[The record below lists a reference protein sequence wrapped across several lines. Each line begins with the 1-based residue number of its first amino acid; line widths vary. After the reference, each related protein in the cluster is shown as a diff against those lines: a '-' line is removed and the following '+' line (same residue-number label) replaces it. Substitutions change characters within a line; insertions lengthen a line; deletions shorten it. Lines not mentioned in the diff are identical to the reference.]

1 MHAHASNIEWAPAY
15 LAAGVTTVRDM
26 GGETRYLTAFRDVLD
41 DGRGLG
47 PRLLLA
53 GLVDGPDDEGFGATI
68 AATADEARA
77 VVDRFRAA
85 GFHQMKL
92 YTLLAP
98 DVVSAITSRAH
109 AAGMTV
115 TGHVPR
121 ALTAEQG
128 VERGMDQIAHL
139 PIRGDAHSPENRR
152 LIAALAAHHT
162 VVDPTLSWTE
172 LLGRGPETALEA
184 IEPAAARLPKPLA
197 ENYRSVT
204 NANGAAMTRPL
215 EAVKAMH
222 DAGVSLVVGTDGA
235 VPGLSVLREIEL
247 FVQAG
252 LTPQQAIDA
261 ATRVPAQVMGMLKDT
276 GTIEA
281 GKRADLLVI
290 EGNPLA
296 DISSLRRGR
305 WVAIGGRLYAAPAIA
320 QQAGFGTI
328 K

>member
-1 MHAHASNIEWAPAY
+1 MRTPATSSGRRH
-15 LAAGVTTVRDM
+15 LSAGVTTVRDM
-26 GGETRYLTAFRDVLD
+26 GGETRYLTAFRDVLEN
-41 DGRGLG
+41 GRGLG

-53 GLVDGPDDEGFGATI
+53 GLVDGPGDEGFGATI

-77 VVDRFRAA
+77 VVERFRAA
-85 GFHQMKL
+85 GFQQMKL

-98 DVVSAITSRAH
+98 DIVSAITSRAH

-121 ALTAEQG
+121 ALTTEQG

-172 LLGRGPETALEA
+172 LLGRGPDTALEA

-204 NANGAAMTRPL
+204 NANGTAMTRPL

-222 DAGVSLVVGTDGA
+222 DAGVTLVVAYRRRGAGPQRVARDRVVRAGRADGA
-235 VPGLSVLREIEL
+235 G
-247 FVQAG
+247 G
-252 LTPQQAIDA
+252 D
-261 ATRVPAQVMGMLKDT
+261 
-276 GTIEA
+276 
-281 GKRADLLVI
+281 
-290 EGNPLA
+290 
-296 DISSLRRGR
+296 RRGDPR
-305 WVAIGGRLYAAPAIA
+305 AGAGDGDAEGHRHHRGR
-320 QQAGFGTI
+320 QAC
-328 K
+328 